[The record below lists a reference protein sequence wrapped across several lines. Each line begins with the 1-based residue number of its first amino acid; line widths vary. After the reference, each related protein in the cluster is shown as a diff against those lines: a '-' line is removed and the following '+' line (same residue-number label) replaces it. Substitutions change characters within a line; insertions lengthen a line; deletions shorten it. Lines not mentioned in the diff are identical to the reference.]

1 MNTTFPGAHFN
12 NNTGILFS
20 DTTIINSGTSQD
32 LYNGERGAI
41 DLEASIDPIKNV
53 TFTNIDIINTQ
64 RDAIQFGYG
73 GGFSNI
79 VFNNIIINGTG
90 LDGVTTS
97 RFSGAHKGAAIYTYT
112 GNGATTFNNLTTSNI
127 AYPDL
132 YYIQSGFGLT
142 IQ

>member
-1 MNTTFPGAHFN
+1 M
-12 NNTGILFS
+12 
-20 DTTIINSGTSQD
+20 
-32 LYNGERGAI
+32 
-41 DLEASIDPIKNV
+41 
-53 TFTNIDIINTQ
+53 
-64 RDAIQFGYG
+64 
-73 GGFSNI
+73 
-79 VFNNIIINGTG
+79 FNNIIINGTG

-112 GNGATTFNNLTTSNI
+112 GNGAATFNNLTTSNI